1 MKFVFIIL
9 LLPSVAF
16 GFLIGVPYKKTIECN
31 KIRINLD
38 NVLMTVG
45 YLPLPPKYYNGYS
58 KAFLE
63 AQKHKCFKQTPA
75 CKKAVSDAQ
84 QTAYA
89 CYKLS
94 ATYTE
99 ANMKIERM
107 NMGWYMDPSK
117 ISTEWDRYKFK
128 EKRAKLYRVKY
139 TAKAYMDEAKA
150 YYSKATTEI
159 KKYCKYVKKLD
170 MAQKR
175 DITRIQK
182 GGVLYELK

>member
-9 LLPSVAF
+9 LLPPMGWAF
-16 GFLIGVPYKKTIECN
+16 IEGVPYKKNIECN
-31 KIRINLD
+31 KIRTVLD
-38 NVLMTVG
+38 NDLMKLG
-45 YLPLPPKYYNGYS
+45 YVIPLPQYYATYS
-58 KAFLE
+58 KAFLG
-63 AQKHKCFKQTPA
+63 AQKHKCFKQTSA

-84 QTAYA
+84 QTASA
-89 CYKLS
+89 CHKLS

-128 EKRAKLYRVKY
+128 EKRAKLYGVKY
-139 TAKAYMDEAKA
+139 TAKAYLDEAKA

-159 KKYCKYVKKLD
+159 DKYCKADKKLNL
-170 MAQKR
+170 AK
-175 DITRIQK
+175 K
-182 GGVLYELK
+182 GL